1 MKKIIILFLC
11 TLFVSNSYADNT
23 KRSEGGDSDRIEVV
37 REPEVDGFGH
47 IAQKT
52 IHRLNDQVILI
63 SPFST
68 NPNKIGNMPTAGSTT
83 ATTPIVY
90 HNGPVMTQVSAIYII
105 WYGNWNQSTGSDTSV
120 GQQLIRDAI
129 YGLSIGGS
137 LSHSGVTTGANSAL
151 GSYTQSAALTPPG
164 GKVSSIASSNISEY
178 TDAAYSQGL
187 PKAGTA
193 SLSDAG
199 VTAVV
204 KNAMTKSGWI
214 PDANAIYLVLT
225 SSDVSETS
233 GFCSKY
239 CGWHTY
245 TTSLNVA
252 KTPVK
257 YAFIGNANRCIA
269 SCAPQ
274 STSPNGNPGVD
285 GMISVI
291 AHELEETVTD
301 PQLNAWYDKNG
312 AENADKCA
320 WTFGSST
327 GNMKSSVGP
336 YYNVTLPKKS
346 GGDQNYLIQRS
357 LAVANSK
364 CYVDAIGNQ

>member
-37 REPEVDGFGH
+37 REPEVDGSGH

-105 WYGNWNQSTGSDTSV
+105 WYGNWKQSNGSDTSA

-129 YGLSIGGS
+129 YGLSIGGP

-178 TDAAYSQGL
+178 TDSYSQGL

-274 STSPNGNPGVD
+274 STSPNSNPGVD

-336 YYNVTLPKKS
+336 YYNVTLPIKS
-346 GGDQNYLIQRS
+346 GGNKNYLIQRS

-364 CYVDAIGNQ
+364 CYVDASGNQ